1 MTPVTRTML
10 PEWGHCFFMEK
21 CYNNHDTN
29 SHIHIPSMLSF
40 LSPFGKKQIASRPA
54 SAVRSQAS
62 GRHFVDA
69 RRNVRRMNALM
80 DTIGRTEDR
89 G

>member
-1 MTPVTRTML
+1 
-10 PEWGHCFFMEK
+10 
-21 CYNNHDTN
+21 
-29 SHIHIPSMLSF
+29 MLSF